1 MHKVAIAIA
10 ALVAAEG
17 AAMACVCVPVTDEE
31 HRRQFARQIATE
43 ALAVAEVVQV
53 EPMDQE
59 AMRPELYRV
68 LRVHMGEAPES
79 FRLARQ
85 MERGPG
91 GEVVTLVTSCDV
103 TPGPGE
109 RTLVA
114 LYPPGAS
121 APDAG
126 CSSVPRDDAA
136 AARRLAI
143 GGTCDHLFLQS
154 EGALDLIRQEARKLR
169 RQ

>member
-1 MHKVAIAIA
+1 MHKIAIAIA
-10 ALVAAEG
+10 AMVAAEG

-31 HRRQFARQIATE
+31 QKREFARQIASE
-43 ALAVAEVVQV
+43 AVAVAEIVQV
-53 EPMDQE
+53 EPMDQQ

-68 LRVHMGEAPES
+68 LRVHIGEAPES
-79 FRLARQ
+79 FRLARE

-91 GEVVTLVTSCDV
+91 GEVVTMATSCDV

-114 LYPPGAS
+114 LYAPGTS
-121 APDAG
+121 GSDAG
-126 CSSVPRDDAA
+126 CSPLPHDPTATA
-136 AARRLAI
+136 KRLAI

-154 EGALDLIRQEARKLR
+154 EGAIDLVREEARKLR
-169 RQ
+169 QQ